1 MNPLNTLKS
10 GVSKT
15 LEDKV
20 QEKLEDHQLGNIP
33 ISDARLFDALPT
45 PQNSRVKQVWAV
57 GGGKGGVGKSLIA
70 SSLAIALA
78 RSGEKVTAIDLDLG
92 GSNLHTSLGVEL
104 PRLTL
109 SDFLNG
115 ATPTLQ
121 DLSVASGIPQLDIIS
136 GAQDSMAVTQIDAS
150 AKRRLLEAV
159 PTINSDYV
167 VFDLG
172 AGTSYSTLDFFLYA
186 DLGVIVLLPEPTS
199 IENAYRFIKSSYY
212 RHLWHAPSLRDIRPL
227 VELAM
232 DTRNSRGIRSPSDL
246 FREVNALAPELSLKL
261 KIEIEKFRPKLIVNQ
276 ARTQADIDIGF
287 SVKSVCRKYFGIEM
301 DYVGYLDYDSA
312 VWQAV
317 RRKRPLFLEFPNSRL
332 VSSMERVVQYMKKTC
347 MTQRSGLR

>member
-1 MNPLNTLKS
+1 MNPLNPLKS
-10 GVSKT
+10 SLSDQVGDAS
-15 LEDKV
+15 
-20 QEKLEDHQLGNIP
+20 
-33 ISDARLFDALPT
+33 ISETRLFDALPS
-45 PQNSRVKQVWAV
+45 PQHSRVKQVWAV

-78 RSGEKVTAIDLDLG
+78 RTGEKVTAIDLDLG

-104 PRLTL
+104 PKLTL

-115 ATPTLQ
+115 GTASLQ
-121 DLSVASGIPQLDIIS
+121 DLAVPSGISQLNIIS
-136 GAQDSMAVTQIDAS
+136 GAQDSMGVAQIDAT
-150 AKRRLLEAV
+150 AKRRVLEAV
-159 PTINSDYV
+159 PQIDSDYV

-172 AGTSYSTLDFFLYA
+172 AGTSFSTLDFYLYA
-186 DLGVIVLLPEPTS
+186 DLGVIILLPEPTS

-212 RHLWHAPSLRDIRPL
+212 RHLWHAPSLREIRPL
-227 VELAM
+227 IEQAM
-232 DTRNSRGIRSPSDL
+232 DTRNTRGIRSPSDL
-246 FREVNALAPELSLKL
+246 FREVNTQSSELGLKL

-287 SVKSVCRKYFGIEM
+287 SVKAVCRKYFGIDM

-332 VSSMERVVQYMKKTC
+332 VSSIERVVQYMIKNC
-347 MTQRSGLR
+347 STQRSGLR

>member
-1 MNPLNTLKS
+1 MNPLNPLKS
-10 GVSKT
+10 SLSDQVGDAS
-15 LEDKV
+15 
-20 QEKLEDHQLGNIP
+20 
-33 ISDARLFDALPT
+33 ISEARLFDALPST
-45 PQNSRVKQVWAV
+45 HPSRVKQVWAV

-78 RSGEKVTAIDLDLG
+78 RTGEKVTAIDLDLG

-104 PRLTL
+104 PKLTL

-115 ATPTLQ
+115 GTASLQ
-121 DLSVASGIPQLDIIS
+121 ELAVPSGISQLNIIS
-136 GAQDSMAVTQIDAS
+136 GAQDSMGVAQIDA
-150 AKRRLLEAV
+150 ATKRRVLEAV
-159 PTINSDYV
+159 PQLDSDYV

-172 AGTSYSTLDFFLYA
+172 AGTSYSTLDFYLYA
-186 DLGVIVLLPEPTS
+186 DLGVIILLPEPTS

-212 RHLWHAPSLRDIRPL
+212 RQLWHAPSLRDIRPL
-227 VELAM
+227 IEQAM
-232 DTRNSRGIRSPSDL
+232 DTRNTRGIRSPSDL
-246 FREVNALAPELSLKL
+246 FREVNTQSAELGLKL

-287 SVKSVCRKYFGIEM
+287 SVKAVCRKYFGIDM

-332 VSSMERVVQYMKKTC
+332 VSSIERVVQYMIKNC
-347 MTQRSGLR
+347 STQRSGLR